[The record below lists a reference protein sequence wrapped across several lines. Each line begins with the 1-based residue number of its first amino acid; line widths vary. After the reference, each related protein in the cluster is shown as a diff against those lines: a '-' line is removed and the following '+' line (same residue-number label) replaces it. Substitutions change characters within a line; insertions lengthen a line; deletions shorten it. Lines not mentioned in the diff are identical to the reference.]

1 MNKFYLKIEKYL
13 LSLGMVGVVFYFI
26 HTILGNILW
35 SEYNPITMDISSLT
49 AVGSPNAELLRIFT
63 TIYAVCMILFT
74 LTMIIKSF
82 KKYGNLVKTGYIIL
96 LIMEITSAFGYGL
109 FPLEGDK
116 TVMTFQNTMHIIV
129 TVIVVFTTIAAGFL
143 LAIGY
148 KKQEKLNKIGN
159 FVLFFAVII
168 TIFGS
173 LNPINMSM
181 NLGILGL
188 TERLVIYSLQ
198 VLIFSLSYL
207 YTFKEDKIK

>member
-35 SEYNPITMDISSLT
+35 SEYNSITMDISSLT